1 MAPGTRHRVS
11 ATPPITPVIRAG
23 EASGSPG
30 AVSGPRGIHQVPE
43 TMRRIK
49 LDRIRE
55 NWQKKVEDIGFYYH
69 EIDGS
74 PYWDESAY
82 YQFTSDQI
90 DHLEEVTDDLYAK
103 CKKLVDYVFQNNLGE
118 RMGIPGPFFE
128 YARDSWRNKEPTIYG
143 RFDFWWDG
151 VSDPKLLEFNAD
163 TPTALFEASVVQ
175 YYWLQDMFPG
185 KDQFNSIHEKLI
197 DVLGGKIRRYCSYET
212 FYTSS
217 VQDNLEDLTT
227 TEYLRDVATQ
237 AGLKTEHI
245 YVDDIGYDND
255 NRYFVDLAE
264 NRIRCMFKLYP
275 WEWMVREEFGPH
287 LLEKNLT
294 LLEPAWKMVLSN
306 KAILPILWEMYPG
319 HKNLLPSYFEPR
331 QSGDICRKTVF
342 FPGRRK
348 YRVRPHFSQAKPG
361 SIYQEYRQLPGYSR
375 ELPCDRVVGNRRD
388 GRRDRHTGR
397 YKPHNEQYE
406 QIRSPC
412 L

>member
-1 MAPGTRHRVS
+1 
-11 ATPPITPVIRAG
+11 
-23 EASGSPG
+23 
-30 AVSGPRGIHQVPE
+30 
-43 TMRRIK
+43 MRRIK

-55 NWQKKVEDIGFYYH
+55 NWQKKVEDIGFYFH

-74 PYWDESAY
+74 PYWDESVY

-90 DHLEEVTDDLYAK
+90 DHLEEVTDDLYSK
-103 CKKLVDYVFQNNLGE
+103 CRKLVDYVFQNNLGE

-128 YARDSWRNKEPTIYG
+128 FARESWRSREPTIYG

-185 KDQFNSIHEKLI
+185 KDQFNSIHEKLL
-197 DVLGGKIRRYCSYET
+197 DVLGGKVRRYCSYET

-217 VQDNLEDLTT
+217 VRDNLEDLTT

-245 YVDDIGYDND
+245 YIDEVGYDNN

-264 NRIRCMFKLYP
+264 NRIRYMFKLYP

-319 HKNLLPSYFEPR
+319 HRNLLPSYFEPR
-331 QSGDICRKTVF
+331 ADAVTYVEKPF
-342 FPGRRK
+342 FSREGENIV
-348 YRVRPHFSQAKPG
+348 VRPHFSYARPE
-361 SIYQEYRQLPGYSR
+361 SIYQEYRQLPEYSGNYPVIGSWVIDEMAAGIGIR
-375 ELPCDRVVGNRRD
+375 EDTSPITNNMSRFV
-388 GRRDRHTGR
+388 
-397 YKPHNEQYE
+397 PHAFDN
-406 QIRSPC
+406 
-412 L
+412 